1 MEQTEFELIAKSL
14 RAKAVKTALAYSMSK
29 DEAEDIAQDVMLKLW
44 TLRNDICNKA
54 DAEKLAVCI
63 ARNKAIDIHR
73 KRPQQP
79 LDSYSNIVDNKA
91 TAPDTYVEIEEDH
104 NWMMKRMAEL
114 PPKEYQILKLRQ
126 VEHKS
131 NEEIAILLG
140 MEKTSVA
147 TLLSRARMKILK
159 EFQKRAGI

>member
-1 MEQTEFELIAKSL
+1 MDQTEFEQIAKSI
-14 RAKAVKTALAYSMSK
+14 RAKAVATALALSMSK

-44 TLRNDICNKA
+44 TLRNDISSKT

-79 LDSYSNIVDNKA
+79 IDCHSNIADCKA
-91 TAPDTYVEIEEDH
+91 PAPDVCIEIKEDH
-104 NWMMKRMAEL
+104 NWLMKRMAEL
-114 PPKEYQILKLRQ
+114 PPIEYQILKLRQ

-131 NEEIAILLG
+131 NAEIAKLLG

-147 TLLSRARMKILK
+147 TLLSRARIKMLK
-159 EFQKRAGI
+159 EFQSRMKI

>member
-1 MEQTEFELIAKSL
+1 MEQTEFEQIAKST
-14 RAKAVKTALAYSMSK
+14 RAKAVATALALSMSM

-44 TLRNDICNKA
+44 TLRNDISSKT

-63 ARNKAIDIHR
+63 ARNKAIDVHR

-79 LDSYSNIVDNKA
+79 LDSHSNTADSKA
-91 TAPDTYVEIEEDH
+91 PAPDVCVEIKEDH
-104 NWMMKRMAEL
+104 NWLMKRVAEL

-131 NEEIAILLG
+131 NEEIAKLLG

>member
-1 MEQTEFELIAKSL
+1 MEQTEFEQIAKST
-14 RAKAVKTALAYSMSK
+14 RAKAVATALALSMSK

-44 TLRNDICNKA
+44 TLRNDINSKT

-63 ARNKAIDIHR
+63 ARNKAIDRHR

-79 LDSYSNIVDNKA
+79 IDGHNNIIDSKIP
-91 TAPDTYVEIEEDH
+91 APDICVEIEEDQ
-104 NWMMKRMAEL
+104 NWLMKRVAEL

-131 NEEIAILLG
+131 NEEIAKLLG